1 MYNSNTIFCIGM
13 GEVIDEETAQASKND
28 IMAVVGYITSKYE

>member
-1 MYNSNTIFCIGM
+1 MYNNNTTFCIGM

-28 IMAVVGYITSKYE
+28 IMAVVDYITNIHE

>member
-1 MYNSNTIFCIGM
+1 M

-28 IMAVVGYITSKYE
+28 IMAVVDYITNKYE

>member
-1 MYNSNTIFCIGM
+1 MYDNNTIFCIGM

-28 IMAVVGYITSKYE
+28 IMAVVDYITNIYE